1 MPGTTPACIT
11 PFKPWRHRMNER
23 ADLVVI
29 GGGLAGLSLAARLAR
44 GGYRGRAVII
54 EPREEYV
61 DDRSWAFWA
70 PAEPALPVAPARQW
84 SHWQFSRYGAK
95 PVTRS
100 AKGWRYCYVRS
111 SDLYRDALALIA
123 AQPNFKL
130 VTGARA
136 GTMEPHDDGVAVATS
151 AGTFSTPFVIDTRP
165 PAVARFSDS
174 TMFQCFSGR
183 ELRLGQAG
191 FDDRQVELMT
201 DMRSDALGFVFSYV
215 LPLSPTR
222 ALVEATRFSTRPLG
236 RAQLSADLDQM
247 LVSRGWSD
255 AEVLR
260 TETAV
265 LPMGLP
271 APDAAATTPGVVQAG
286 MGAGALRAASGFGFV
301 RIQAW
306 AERCAREL
314 LQGRPPVGHPA
325 EPKVRGWMDRVF
337 LRALAN
343 NPERSPEFF
352 LRLAASVSGET
363 FVRFM
368 SDQGGWRDHARI
380 IAALPPG
387 PFLQALHGPSLRP
400 GPST

>member
-1 MPGTTPACIT
+1 
-11 PFKPWRHRMNER
+11 MNER
-23 ADLVVI
+23 ANLVVI
-29 GGGLAGLSLAARLAR
+29 GGGLAGLSLATRLAR
-44 GGYRGRAVII
+44 GGYRGRVVII
-54 EPREEYV
+54 EPREEYT
-61 DDRSWAFWA
+61 DDRSWSFWTRA
-70 PAEPALPVAPARQW
+70 DQALPVAAARHW
-84 SHWQFSRYGAK
+84 SHWRFSRYGGD
-95 PVTRS
+95 PVTHS
-100 AKGWRYCYVRS
+100 AQGWRYSYVRS
-111 SDLYRDALALIA
+111 SDLYREALAVIQ

-130 VTGARA
+130 VTGTRA
-136 GTMEPHDDGVAVATS
+136 GAVEHHDGAVSVVTGA
-151 AGTFSTPFVIDTRP
+151 ATFSAPFVIDTRP
-165 PAVARFSDS
+165 PAAARFSDS
-174 TMFQCFSGR
+174 TLFQCFAGR
-183 ELRLGQAG
+183 ELRFGPACL
-191 FDDRQVELMT
+191 DDRQVELMT

-236 RAQLSADLDQM
+236 QAQLSADLDQM
-247 LVSRGWSD
+247 LASRGWSD
-255 AEVLR
+255 AQVMR
-260 TETAV
+260 TEAAV

-271 APDAAATTPGVVQAG
+271 APDASVPIPGVVQAG

-325 EPKVRGWMDRVF
+325 EPKLQGWMDRVF

-352 LRLAASVSGET
+352 LRLAASVPGEA

-368 SDQGGWRDHARI
+368 SDRGGWRDHARI
-380 IAALPPG
+380 IAALPPW
-387 PFLQALHGPSLRP
+387 PFLQALHASSLRP